1 MIRGIEFAILPLLSL
16 PFLPYRVPEQMAE
29 SRPSVSAEEN
39 GVNREDDD
47 ASSGMRLGALT
58 H

>member
-1 MIRGIEFAILPLLSL
+1 MIRGIEFATLPLLSFA
-16 PFLPYRVPEQMAE
+16 FLPYRAPEQE
-29 SRPSVSAEEN
+29 SRPSVSTEEN